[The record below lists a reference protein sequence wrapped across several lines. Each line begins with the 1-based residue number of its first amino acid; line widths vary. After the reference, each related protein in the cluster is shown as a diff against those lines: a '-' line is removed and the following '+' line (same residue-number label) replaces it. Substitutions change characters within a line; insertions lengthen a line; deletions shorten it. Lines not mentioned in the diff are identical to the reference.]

1 MEFHKIIKDTI
12 KEHSKKI
19 ELIQWAITS
28 GIASLVYSEYI
39 RNIRQ
44 KRVPTRIIFVPQI
57 RRVQELLNP
66 DGEFMNSLS
75 ESLIDNMRNHE
86 LFKQYKDAPELVLF
100 NDDNIDTLKTIFDLY
115 IIPNIFRSIPETI
128 SKKFDLQNPQQQLIR
143 ESNEIDI
150 FDRKP
155 IEQYQ
160 FDYIVEESLLQLLVM
175 MPTVKK
181 EVIIPESNIKLHMS
195 ENEILSIGHQSAICN
210 IYINKNIIENEE
222 IIKLIKFVSNTNI
235 KQIDI
240 GDDICIKGDDIVKYI
255 ITSDVFNQLSF
266 TKLIGIDNNIK

>member
-19 ELIQWAITS
+19 ELIQLAITS
-28 GIASLVYSEYI
+28 GIASLLYSEYI

-181 EVIIPESNIKLHMS
+181 EVTIPESNIKLHMS

-240 GDDICIKGDDIVKYI
+240 GDDMCIKGDDIVKYT

>member
-19 ELIQWAITS
+19 ELIQWAITA

-115 IIPNIFRSIPETI
+115 IIPNIYRSIPETI

-181 EVIIPESNIKLHMS
+181 EVTIPESNIKLHMS

-235 KQIDI
+235 KPIDI
-240 GDDICIKGDDIVKYI
+240 GDDMCIKGDDIVKYI

>member
-155 IEQYQ
+155 IQQYQ

-240 GDDICIKGDDIVKYI
+240 GDDMCIKGDDIVKYI

>member
-28 GIASLVYSEYI
+28 GIASLVYSEYM

-100 NDDNIDTLKTIFDLY
+100 NDDNIDTMKTIFDLY

-128 SKKFDLQNPQQQLIR
+128 SKKFDLQNTQQQLIR

-181 EVIIPESNIKLHMS
+181 EVTIPESNIKLHMS

-235 KQIDI
+235 KTIDI
-240 GDDICIKGDDIVKYI
+240 GDVMCIKGDDIVKYI

>member
-19 ELIQWAITS
+19 ELIQWAITA

-100 NDDNIDTLKTIFDLY
+100 NDDNIDTMKTIFDLY

-128 SKKFDLQNPQQQLIR
+128 SKKFDLQNLQQQLIR

-155 IEQYQ
+155 IQQYQ

-240 GDDICIKGDDIVKYI
+240 GDDMCIKGDDIVKYI